1 MVRGFY
7 SAAAGVFTQQK
18 ALNVVSNNISNATTA
33 GYKSQSTMES
43 SFGSHLINRMSELE
57 SVAQNNIGSGAFM
70 TINSSEYTDFA
81 QGNLENTGRPV
92 DMAINGNGFFLVESE
107 TYGTVLTRNGQFEID
122 GDGDLYLPGVGKVLN
137 DGEDTINLESANF
150 TVSPSGIISI
160 DGEEADTLYVAA
172 PTEDTVL
179 KSVGNGVYQIN
190 EEGSYE
196 QAETGTYQIMQ
207 GTLEKANINMAQE
220 MSKII
225 AGQNHYNS
233 CTQIIK
239 MYDKINELT
248 VNQIGRIG

>member
-18 ALNVVSNNISNATTA
+18 ALNVISNNVSNAATA

-43 SFGSHLINRMSELE
+43 SFGEHLMNRMSELD
-57 SVAQNNIGSGAFM
+57 SVAQNNIGPGAYM
-70 TINSSEYTDFA
+70 TINSSEYTDFT
-81 QGNLENTGRPV
+81 QGSLESTGRPV
-92 DMAINGNGFFLVESE
+92 DMAVKGNGFFLIESE
-107 TYGTVLTRNGQFEID
+107 TYGQVLTRNGQFEID
-122 GDGDLYLPGVGKVLN
+122 SDGDLYLPGVGKVLN

-150 TVSPSGIISI
+150 NVSPNGVISI
-160 DGEEADTLYVAA
+160 DGEEADALYIAV
-172 PTEDTVL
+172 PGEDSVL
-179 KSVGNGVYQIN
+179 KSVGNGVFQVN

-196 QAETGTYQIMQ
+196 QAEAGAYGILQ
-207 GTLEKANINMAQE
+207 GTLEKSNINMAQE

>member
-18 ALNVVSNNISNATTA
+18 ALNTVSNNITNAGTA
-33 GYKSQSTMES
+33 GYKAQSTIES
-43 SFGSHLINRMSELE
+43 SFGEHLINRISELD
-57 SVAQNNIGSGAFM
+57 SVARNNIGPGAFM
-70 TINSSEYTDFA
+70 TVNSSEYTDFT
-81 QGNLENTGRPV
+81 QGSLQGTDRPV

-107 TYGTVLTRNGQFEID
+107 TYGPVLTRNGQFEID
-122 GDGDLYLPGVGKVLN
+122 SDGDLYLPGVGKVLN

-150 TVSPSGIISI
+150 TVSPTGVISI
-160 DGEEADTLYVAA
+160 DGEEADTLYIAV
-172 PTEDTVL
+172 PSEDTVL
-179 KSVGNGVYQIN
+179 KSVGNGVYQVDA
-190 EEGSYE
+190 EGSYE
-196 QAETGTYQIMQ
+196 QAETEIYRILQ
-207 GTLEKANINMAQE
+207 GTLEKSNINMAQE

-233 CTQIIK
+233 CIQIVK